1 LKTKDEAG
9 VAREYFWVKGPMGM
23 GLSLDLN
30 GQNFVFVA
38 GTGILV
44 FLDLVAK
51 LVLQNCQADGFAKKS
66 SAYDQ

>member
-1 LKTKDEAG
+1 
-9 VAREYFWVKGPMGM
+9 MGM

-44 FLDLVAK
+44 FLDFVAR
-51 LVLQNCQADGFAKKS
+51 LALLNCQADGFV
-66 SAYDQ
+66 